1 MHRHLFLTHLITNK
15 SFCVSKINTSEARG
29 FVSEKVQRANCFASA
44 KRKQAVACY
53 LRVMEFSEQAVLRSR
68 TKASDSLQLV
78 SVCRRKQATAL
89 CAGIC
94 FLTEPKARDAS

>member
-15 SFCVSKINTSEARG
+15 SFCASKINTSEARG
-29 FVSEKVQRANCFASA
+29 FVSEKVQRANCFAPA
-44 KRKQAVACY
+44 KRKQAAACY

-78 SVCRRKQATAL
+78 SVC
-89 CAGIC
+89 I
-94 FLTEPKARDAS
+94 FMYI